1 MIEIC
6 LNKAYFKFLTH
17 ILGQKKAIILAD
29 KFRPLKN
36 TWNIDLKIATFR
48 YTFAALFR
56 PLPYMKA
63 QSTELESKHKIV
75 ESWQLPVDGDKL
87 YPVDTVID
95 AYIKGKNDGLEQTVK
110 LMVKQFNNNMNR
122 AAEDTGKVISF
133 MREKK
138 FNPLSAH
145 LRVESF
151 DNFSILITVPE
162 SDFISDSFKDIYVF
176 TDNLQK
182 YAAEDLYNLSFSFID
197 KSESF
202 DNEILISDGYIFTH
216 EAK

>member
-1 MIEIC
+1 
-6 LNKAYFKFLTH
+6 
-17 ILGQKKAIILAD
+17 
-29 KFRPLKN
+29 
-36 TWNIDLKIATFR
+36 
-48 YTFAALFR
+48 
-56 PLPYMKA
+56 MKA

-162 SDFISDSFKDIYVF
+162 NDFISDSFKDIYVF